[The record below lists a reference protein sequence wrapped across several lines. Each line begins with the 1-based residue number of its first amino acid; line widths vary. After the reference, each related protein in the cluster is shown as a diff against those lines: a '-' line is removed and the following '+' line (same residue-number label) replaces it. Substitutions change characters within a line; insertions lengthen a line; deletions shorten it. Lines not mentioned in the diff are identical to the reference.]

1 VRGTASRTVLVVQIL
16 AVGSCASTIVEKPT
30 RERLG
35 KYTLIRPLAMGGMAE
50 LFLARTDGLGGF
62 SKQVV
67 VKRILPHRASD
78 ARFIRMLLDE
88 ACLVASLDHPN
99 IAHVYDI
106 GYEGG
111 EYFFAMEYVEGC
123 DVRQIL
129 KHLQGPLSLEQ
140 AIYIAMGV
148 CTGLH
153 FAHQARD
160 AQGRPLGIVHRD
172 INPGNVIVSYEG
184 AIKIV
189 DFGIAQAASI
199 AADSHGT
206 IKGTFGYLSPEQASG
221 IEVDH
226 RSDVFS
232 LGVMLWEMTVGQRL
246 YHDDHSDLGV
256 LQMIVEHDAPR
267 PSKFIANYPADL
279 ELIVMRALARN
290 RDARYHS
297 AQELYFALE
306 AFAMRHQ
313 LRLSPLAMSQGMQRM
328 FRGRADSWVEE
339 WHAEPRSIN
348 APDGMA
354 DLLES
359 LESARPLARGSSRMA
374 AESSSLAIPVM
385 ATPRVLPP
393 PAYVLPVL
401 PPLRIEP
408 PTARSDARVRELVKR
423 NAILA
428 LLFVGYFASTELS
441 ADVSSALAVPAPAA
455 SVELTPSNAPLQ
467 IELLPPAPAPVLIV
481 EPAVTQHEVV
491 PAATKP
497 VKHKQRSRA
506 KRERQREA
514 EADIVEIIDT
524 DEPEPPKAKTGIVWD
539 QRE

>member
-1 VRGTASRTVLVVQIL
+1 MIEL
-16 AVGSCASTIVEKPT
+16 PT

-62 SKQVV
+62 CKQVV

-99 IAHVYDI
+99 IAHVYDT
-106 GYEGG
+106 GFEGG

-123 DVRQIL
+123 DVRRIL
-129 KHLQGPLSLEQ
+129 NHLQGPLEIEH

-160 AQGRPLGIVHRD
+160 SQGRPLGIVHRD

-199 AADSHGT
+199 AADTLGT

-221 IEVDH
+221 VEVDH

-232 LGVMLWEMTVGQRL
+232 LGVMLWEMTVGQPL
-246 YHDDHSDLGV
+246 FQDSNNDLSV
-256 LQMIVEHDAPR
+256 LRMIVAEDAPR
-267 PSKFIANYPADL
+267 PSTLVADYPPDL
-279 ELIVMRALARN
+279 ELIVMRALARDRN
-290 RDARYHS
+290 ARYHS

-306 AFAMRHQ
+306 AFAMRHR
-313 LRLSPLAMSQGMQRM
+313 LRMSALAMSQAMQRM
-328 FRGRADSWVEE
+328 FHGRADSWVEE

-354 DLLES
+354 ELLDS
-359 LESARPLARGSSRMA
+359 LENSRPLARGSSRMA
-374 AESSSLAIPVM
+374 AGSSSLTIP
-385 ATPRVLPP
+385 VLPP
-393 PAYVLPVL
+393 PPLQPAYVLPVL
-401 PPLRIEP
+401 SPLRRVSP
-408 PTARSDARVRELVKR
+408 AARSDARVRQLVKR

-428 LLFVGYFASTELS
+428 LVFVGYFASTELS
-441 ADVSSALAVPAPAA
+441 ADVNSALAVPAPARN
-455 SVELTPSNAPLQ
+455 VELTPSVAPLQ
-467 IELLPPAPAPVLIV
+467 IELLPPAPPVVIT
-481 EPAVTQHEVV
+481 EQ
-491 PAATKP
+491 PAATQREGAPAAKP
-497 VKHKQRSRA
+497 MKQKQGARA
-506 KRERQREA
+506 KRERQRAAQE
-514 EADIVEIIDT
+514 DVVEIIDS
-524 DEPEPPKAKTGIVWD
+524 DEPEPPAKQDKDANAW
-539 QRE
+539 